1 MSEQVIKNGNVMER
15 SRTRTI
21 AQVAMLGAV
30 AGVLMN
36 FEVPLPFLAPSFY
49 QLDFSEIPALIGS
62 FAMGPVAGILIELV
76 KILVHLVTKGTMTAG
91 VGDVA
96 NFLFGCS
103 YVSPFSGCLH
113 LLHGKTQNSLPGY
126 CAHWWLLHY
135 KGLHNDYLSVW

>member
-49 QLDFSEIPALIGS
+49 QLDFSEIPALHVFLS
-62 FAMGPVAGILIELV
+62 SYADNDRSVRLELH
-76 KILVHLVTKGTMTAG
+76 KNSQRG
-91 VGDVA
+91 
-96 NFLFGCS
+96 
-103 YVSPFSGCLH
+103 
-113 LLHGKTQNSLPGY
+113 SLP
-126 CAHWWLLHY
+126 HHQRLL
-135 KGLHNDYLSVW
+135 S